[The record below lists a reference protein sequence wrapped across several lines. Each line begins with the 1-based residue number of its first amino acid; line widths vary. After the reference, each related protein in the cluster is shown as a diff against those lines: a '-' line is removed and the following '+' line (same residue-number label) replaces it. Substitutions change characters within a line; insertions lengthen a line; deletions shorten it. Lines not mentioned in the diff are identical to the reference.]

1 VNQTPYLIRAT
12 RPEDAADI
20 AAYMADPAVFGDLL
34 QLPHPTEAQW
44 RERLSAPRAG
54 NDLSLVA
61 EQGGRVVASAGLFNQ
76 RAQLRR
82 QHASALG
89 ISVATPAQG
98 QGIGRALMAALT
110 DYADRW
116 GQILRIEL
124 SVFAD
129 NTRAIALYERFGFV
143 REGLHRC
150 HALRDGVY
158 VDTLSMARLHP
169 NTPRWVQPHQAG

>member
-1 VNQTPYLIRAT
+1 MTQTPYLIRPT

-44 RERLSAPRAG
+44 RERLSGLRAG

-61 EQGGRVVASAGLFNQ
+61 EQGGHVVASAGLFNQ
-76 RAQLRR
+76 RAQVRR

-116 GQILRIEL
+116 GHILRIEL

-169 NTPRWVQPHQAG
+169 NPPHWPAG

>member
-1 VNQTPYLIRAT
+1 VTQTPYLIRPT
-12 RPEDAADI
+12 RPEDAADV
-20 AAYMADPAVFGDLL
+20 AAYMVDPAVFAGLL
-34 QLPHPTEAQW
+34 QLPHPTEAMW
-44 RERLSAPRAG
+44 RERFSAPKAG

-61 EQGGRVVASAGLFNQ
+61 EQSGRVVASAGLFCQ
-76 RAQLRR
+76 RAQVRR

-89 ISVATPAQG
+89 ISVATSAQG
-98 QGIGRALMAALT
+98 QGIGTALMAALT

-129 NTRAIALYERFGFV
+129 NARAIALYERYGFV
-143 REGLHRC
+143 REGLHRGY
-150 HALRDGVY
+150 ALRDGSY

-169 NTPRWVQPHQAG
+169 NPPRWLAG